1 MEYTAVEGVLIMKK
15 LLILLAAVMSFTL
28 VFSGCSKQELVKVR
42 LNEVTHSVFYAPQ
55 YAAISLG
62 FFKEQGL
69 EIELTNGGGA
79 DKVMTAVL
87 SGQSDI
93 GFSGPEASIYVYNE
107 GKEDYSVVFAQLT
120 KRDGQ
125 FLMGRK
131 AEPDFKWS
139 NLKGKNI
146 IGGRK
151 GGVPEMTLEY
161 VLKKNGLTP
170 GKDVNVDTTV
180 QFNLMA
186 GAFTGGQGDYVTL
199 FEPTAS
205 AMEKEGKGYIL
216 ASLGKDSGEIPYTA
230 YFAKKSYIEK
240 NKEIIQK
247 FTNALY
253 KGQLWVDSHTPEEI
267 VKVIKPSFPDTDE
280 GILVKVA
287 KNYKDY
293 DAWNKDP
300 VLKKESLDLLQKVMQ
315 EAGELKKTADYDK
328 VVNTEYAKKA
338 IETVKK

>member
-1 MEYTAVEGVLIMKK
+1 MRKFIGIFVLVLGLTLAVTPGCGKK
-15 LLILLAAVMSFTL
+15 D
-28 VFSGCSKQELVKVR
+28 LVKVQ

-55 YAAISLG
+55 YVAINQG
-62 FFKEQGL
+62 FFKEVGL
-69 EIELTNGGGA
+69 EVELTNGGGA

-93 GFSGPEASIYVYNE
+93 GFAGPEATIYVYNE
-107 GKEDYSVVFAQLT
+107 GKEDHAVVFAQLT

-131 AEPDFKWS
+131 QEPDFKWS
-139 NLKGKNI
+139 SLKGKNI

-161 VLKKNGLTP
+161 ILRKNGLNP
-170 GKDVNVDTTV
+170 GKDVNVDTNI

-205 AMEKEGKGYIL
+205 MLEKEGKGYIL

-240 NKEIIQK
+240 NKDRVQK
-247 FTNALY
+247 FTNAIY

-267 VKVIKPSFPDTDE
+267 AKVIKPSFPDTDE
-280 GILVKVA
+280 TILVKVA
-287 KNYKDY
+287 QRYKEY
-293 DAWNKDP
+293 DAWSKDP
-300 VLKKESLDLLQKVMQ
+300 LMKKESLDLLQKVMQ
-315 EAGELKKTADYDK
+315 EAGELKKAADHEK
-328 VVNTEYAKKA
+328 LVNNEFAKKA
-338 IETVKK
+338 MDTVKK